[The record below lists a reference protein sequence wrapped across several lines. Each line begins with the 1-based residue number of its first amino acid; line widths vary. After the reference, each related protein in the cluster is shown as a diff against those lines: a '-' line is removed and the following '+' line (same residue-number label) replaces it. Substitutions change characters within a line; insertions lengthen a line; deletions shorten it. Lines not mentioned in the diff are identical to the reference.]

1 MARPCQLSSDALAA
15 LSARSNSWPTS
26 LVVAVGRALHDLG
39 VRTEGCVVDERP
51 AVHVTEIDARLDS
64 VTKSFQ
70 AATRICPIEAQVE
83 REVVASAGA
92 DDEKRHVVLSRHL
105 GDESLGAITARHT
118 EEIGIWQ
125 GTPGTSTLNVLFPA
139 FAFNKVTRFAMALT
153 DSSRSAFSDDRT
165 ISKLDTRPD
174 PVARSEDLARNRRGI
189 AELRSISPAA
199 LSDGGRRRLPGGL
212 PGATATAGP
221 SGGSGRA
228 VVAGWLLAVPL
239 LVDRIGDLL
248 VVVYLLLLG
257 TFFLAL
263 AGLDP
268 GSAFGGMGASREVT
282 VAALAEPTLAVAIFA
297 LARSAG
303 STNLGEIAAR
313 TTADP
318 LSAVSPGHL
327 LAFAALFIVM
337 LAETGR
343 LPVDNPATHLEL
355 TMIHEAMVL
364 EYSGR
369 YLALIEWAAAL
380 KLLVFFA
387 LLGNLFVPWGL
398 ARAFTL
404 EAVMTAAGVFAVKVV
419 VLAVAVAVLETRV
432 AKLRLFRVPEL
443 LSASFV
449 LALLAVTS
457 SFLLR

>member
-1 MARPCQLSSDALAA
+1 MTGFLLEAAQVLLALALA
-15 LSARSNSWPTS
+15 PGLVGLIRWMKARLQNRRGAPVRQPYLELRKLFRKEVVLSTNASWIFRAAPFVVFAST
-26 LVVAVGRALHDLG
+26 VAVGFL
-39 VRTEGCVVDERP
+39 VP
-51 AVHVTEIDARLDS
+51 
-64 VTKSFQ
+64 
-70 AATRICPIEAQVE
+70 
-83 REVVASAGA
+83 
-92 DDEKRHVVLSRHL
+92 
-105 GDESLGAITARHT
+105 
-118 EEIGIWQ
+118 
-125 GTPGTSTLNVLFPA
+125 
-139 FAFNKVTRFAMALT
+139 
-153 DSSRSAFSDDRT
+153 
-165 ISKLDTRPD
+165 
-174 PVARSEDLARNRRGI
+174 
-189 AELRSISPAA
+189 
-199 LSDGGRRRLPGGL
+199 
-212 PGATATAGP
+212 
-221 SGGSGRA
+221 
-228 VVAGWLLAVPL
+228 LLAVPL
-239 LVDRIGDLL
+239 PFDEVGDLL

-268 GSAFGGMGASREVT
+268 GSAFGGMGSSRGMT

-297 LARSAG
+297 LALGAG
-303 STNLGEIAAR
+303 STNLGQIVGR
-313 TTADP
+313 TMADP
-318 LSAVSPGHL
+318 LAAVSPGHL

-380 KLLVFFA
+380 KLLIFFA
-387 LLGNLFVPWGL
+387 LLGNLFVPWGVAATLTPTALSL
-398 ARAFTL
+398 AVGAL
-404 EAVMTAAGVFAVKVV
+404 LVKLV
-419 VLAVAVAVLETRV
+419 VLAAAVAIFETRV

>member
-1 MARPCQLSSDALAA
+1 MTADVMMAAAQGLLALFLA
-15 LSARSNSWPTS
+15 PGVIG
-26 LVVAVGRALHDLG
+26 LVRWLK
-39 VRTEGCVVDERP
+39 
-51 AVHVTEIDARLDS
+51 ARL
-64 VTKSFQ
+64 Q
-70 AATRICPIEAQVE
+70 
-83 REVVASAGA
+83 
-92 DDEKRHVVLSRHL
+92 
-105 GDESLGAITARHT
+105 
-118 EEIGIWQ
+118 
-125 GTPGTSTLNVLFPA
+125 
-139 FAFNKVTRFAMALT
+139 
-153 DSSRSAFSDDRT
+153 
-165 ISKLDTRPD
+165 
-174 PVARSEDLARNRRGI
+174 NRRG
-189 AELRSISPAA
+189 APPWQPYRELRKLFQKEVVVSRHASWLFHLAPFVVFAST
-199 LSDGGRRRLPGGL
+199 L
-212 PGATATAGP
+212 
-221 SGGSGRA
+221 A
-228 VVAGWLLAVPL
+228 VAVIVPVLAVPL

-380 KLLVFFA
+380 KFLVFFI

-398 ARAFTL
+398 ARALTL
-404 EAVMTAAGVFAVKVV
+404 EAVMTAVGVFAVKVV